1 MLVASAIE
9 RSMDSDVDILLITG
23 ARESRI
29 DQSPGMDCLALPALR
44 KHADGSY
51 GARNFR
57 FELETLLRIRSE
69 TIRAAVAAFEPDL
82 MVVDNV
88 PRGAAG
94 ELDATLSD
102 LEETGRTR
110 CVLGLRDIADA
121 PAVLREEWMRESNAE
136 AVARHYQAVWVYG
149 DPTVYDR
156 VTQDGLPGSNS
167 WDVHYTGYLDQCA
180 RTPTEDDFAG
190 WLRMRLPQLDAQR
203 RYALCVVGGGEDGSR
218 LAETFAHADFQPGSD
233 GVVLGGPFLPAS
245 ALARL
250 RDRVRERPDLH
261 LLEFSDE
268 PAPLVRHAERV
279 VCMGGY
285 NTLGEVIS
293 YSKHALVVPRV
304 KPRVEQHIRA
314 QRFLEL
320 RLVDSLLLPDE
331 LSNENLSSWLTSSVP
346 RSNDSRERIDLS
358 GLDRI
363 ETLVRGILPQQ
374 SDTAE
379 FGHHLA
385 SDSA

>member
-1 MLVASAIE
+1 
-9 RSMDSDVDILLITG
+9 
-23 ARESRI
+23 
-29 DQSPGMDCLALPALR
+29 
-44 KHADGSY
+44 
-51 GARNFR
+51 
-57 FELETLLRIRSE
+57 
-69 TIRAAVAAFEPDL
+69 
-82 MVVDNV
+82 
-88 PRGAAG
+88 
-94 ELDATLSD
+94 
-102 LEETGRTR
+102 
-110 CVLGLRDIADA
+110 
-121 PAVLREEWMRESNAE
+121 
-136 AVARHYQAVWVYG
+136 
-149 DPTVYDR
+149 
-156 VTQDGLPGSNS
+156 
-167 WDVHYTGYLDQCA
+167 
-180 RTPTEDDFAG
+180 
-190 WLRMRLPQLDAQR
+190 MRLPQLDAQR